1 MSTNK
6 DFLCLLLVA
15 VCYGIAGRMD
25 YEDTMLLDEAHRH
38 PAPAVD
44 TDCRAA
50 IPSVAD
56 STGREFVDHGDNPTD
71 ASPLRRRVRPA
82 PCNPT

>member
-1 MSTNK
+1 MSTIK

-25 YEDTMLLDEAHRH
+25 YDDAVLLDEAQRH

-44 TDCRAA
+44 TDCTAA
-50 IPSVAD
+50 IPSVSESNGRALAD
-56 STGREFVDHGDNPTD
+56 PGDTSTD
-71 ASPLRRRVRPA
+71 ARP
-82 PCNPT
+82 CIVE